1 MTDTLDTTETT
12 ETVEITED
20 VEETTEGSSTV
31 ATAFLSVAAVVLAA
45 VTTKTL
51 IKRFRHR
58 HDEDVVLEDTPVI
71 EATATES

>member
-1 MTDTLDTTETT
+1 MTDTLDTIETT
-12 ETVEITED
+12 ETVEVVED
-20 VEETTEGSSTV
+20 VEETTEGSSAV

-51 IKRFRHR
+51 IKRFRSR
-58 HDEDVVLEDTPVI
+58 HAEPLELEDTEVI

>member
-12 ETVEITED
+12 ETVEVAED
-20 VEETTEGSSTV
+20 VEETTEGSSAV

-58 HDEDVVLEDTPVI
+58 HDETLEIEDNSVI
-71 EATATES
+71 EATSTES